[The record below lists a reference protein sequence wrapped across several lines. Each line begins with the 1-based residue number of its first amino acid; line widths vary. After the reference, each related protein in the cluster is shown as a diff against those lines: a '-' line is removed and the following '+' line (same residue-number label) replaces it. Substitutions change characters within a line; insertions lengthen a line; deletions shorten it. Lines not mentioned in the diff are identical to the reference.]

1 MVSSL
6 ISSVSGAL
14 RGAGADWVD
23 VAVGGV
29 TLRVSVTDTAV
40 GGIGRVGDRIT
51 LYTSLQVREDS
62 LALFGFQSEDERQTF
77 ETLIGI
83 SRIGPR
89 LAMAMLGRFSPQ
101 DLARAIEEGD
111 TRALATVPGVGRRT
125 ASRIVLEL
133 KGKLEL
139 DFGDGAGAGGQ
150 ASVSDSDVVALTA
163 IGFGDSE
170 AREALSGIS
179 PDLPEEE
186 RIREALTILGGE

>member
-1 MVSSL
+1 MVTSL
-6 ISSVSGAL
+6 ISSVSGEL

-23 VAVGGV
+23 VGVGGV
-29 TLRVSVTDTAV
+29 TFRVSVPDAAV
-40 GGIGRVGDRIT
+40 SGVGRVGERIT

-62 LALFGFQSEDERQTF
+62 LALFGFQSDDERLTF
-77 ETLIGI
+77 ETLLGI

-89 LAMAMLGRFSPQ
+89 LALAMLARFSPQ

-111 TRALATVPGVGRRT
+111 TKALATVPGVGRRT

-133 KGKLEL
+133 KGKLDL
-139 DFGDGAGAGGQ
+139 DFGDGADGQ
-150 ASVSDSDVVALTA
+150 ASVSDSDVIALTA

-186 RIREALTILGGE
+186 RIRQALTILGGE

>member
-1 MVSSL
+1 MVTSL
-6 ISSVSGAL
+6 ISSVSGEL

-29 TLRVSVTDTAV
+29 TLRVSVPDTAV
-40 GGIGRVGDRIT
+40 SDLGRVGERVT
-51 LYTSLQVREDS
+51 LYTSLQVREES
-62 LALFGFQSEDERQTF
+62 LALFGFQSEDERLTF
-77 ETLIGI
+77 ETLLGI

-89 LAMAMLGRFSPQ
+89 LALAMLGRFSPQ

-139 DFGDGAGAGGQ
+139 DFGDGAGGPSSATDP
-150 ASVSDSDVVALTA
+150 ALVDALTA
-163 IGFGDSE
+163 LGFGDSE
-170 AREALSGIS
+170 VREALSATDAS
-179 PDLPEEE
+179 LPDDA
-186 RIREALTILGGE
+186 RIVEALARLSPE

>member
-1 MVSSL
+1 M
-6 ISSVSGAL
+6 SGEL

-29 TLRVSVTDTAV
+29 TLRVSVPDTAV
-40 GGIGRVGDRIT
+40 SDLGRVGERVT
-51 LYTSLQVREDS
+51 LYTSLQVREES
-62 LALFGFQSEDERQTF
+62 LALFGFQSEDERLTF
-77 ETLIGI
+77 ETLLGI

-89 LAMAMLGRFSPQ
+89 LALAMLGRFSPQ

-139 DFGDGAGAGGQ
+139 DFGDGAGA
-150 ASVSDSDVVALTA
+150 ASATDPALVDALTA
-163 IGFGDSE
+163 LGFGDAE
-170 AREALSGIS
+170 AREALGATDASL
-179 PDLPEEE
+179 PDDA
-186 RIREALTILGGE
+186 RIVEALARLSPE

>member
-1 MVSSL
+1 MVTSL
-6 ISSVSGAL
+6 ISSVSGDL

-23 VAVGGV
+23 VGVGGV
-29 TLRVSVTDTAV
+29 TFRISVPDTTISGV
-40 GGIGRVGDRIT
+40 GRVGERIT
-51 LYTSLQVREDS
+51 LHTSLQVREDS
-62 LALFGFQSEDERQTF
+62 LALFGFQSEDERLTF
-77 ETLIGI
+77 ETLLGI

-89 LAMAMLGRFSPQ
+89 LALAMLARFSPQ

-111 TRALATVPGVGRRT
+111 TKALATVPGVGRRT

-139 DFGDGAGAGGQ
+139 DFGDGAGGQ
-150 ASVSDSDVVALTA
+150 ASVSDSDVIALTA

-186 RIREALTILGGE
+186 RIREALTILSGE

>member
-40 GGIGRVGDRIT
+40 GGIGRVGDRVT

-89 LAMAMLGRFSPQ
+89 LALAMLGRFSPQ
-101 DLARAIEEGD
+101 DLARTIEEGD

-139 DFGDGAGAGGQ
+139 DFGDGAGAVG
-150 ASVSDSDVVALTA
+150 ASEDLVDALTA
-163 IGFGDSE
+163 LGYTPSE
-170 AREALSGIS
+170 AREALGATDASL
-179 PDLPEEE
+179 PDDA
-186 RIREALTILGGE
+186 RIVEALARLAPE

>member
-1 MVSSL
+1 MVTSL
-6 ISSVSGAL
+6 ISSVSGEL

-29 TLRVSVTDTAV
+29 TLRVSVPDTAV
-40 GGIGRVGDRIT
+40 SDLGRVGERVT
-51 LYTSLQVREDS
+51 LYTSLQVREES
-62 LALFGFQSEDERQTF
+62 LALFGFQSEDERLTF
-77 ETLIGI
+77 ETLLGI

-89 LAMAMLGRFSPQ
+89 LALAMLGRFSPQ

-139 DFGDGAGAGGQ
+139 DFGDGAGVTS
-150 ASVSDSDVVALTA
+150 ASDDLVDALTA
-163 IGFGDSE
+163 LGFDPSE
-170 AREALSGIS
+170 AREALGATDASL
-179 PDLPEEE
+179 PDDA
-186 RIREALTILGGE
+186 RIVEALARLSPE

>member
-1 MVSSL
+1 MVTSL
-6 ISSVSGAL
+6 ISSVSGEL

-29 TLRVSVTDTAV
+29 TLRVSVPDTAV
-40 GGIGRVGDRIT
+40 SDLGRVGERVT
-51 LYTSLQVREDS
+51 LYTSLQVREES
-62 LALFGFQSEDERQTF
+62 LALFGFQSEDERLTF
-77 ETLIGI
+77 ETLLGI

-89 LAMAMLGRFSPQ
+89 LALAMLGRFSPQ

-139 DFGDGAGAGGQ
+139 DFGDGAGA
-150 ASVSDSDVVALTA
+150 ASATDPALVDALTA
-163 IGFGDSE
+163 LGFGDAE
-170 AREALSGIS
+170 AREALGATDASL
-179 PDLPEEE
+179 PDDA
-186 RIREALTILGGE
+186 RIVEALARLSPE

>member
-6 ISSVSGAL
+6 ISSVSGEM

-29 TLRVSVTDTAV
+29 TFRVSVPDTAV
-40 GGIGRVGDRIT
+40 SDLGRVGERVT

-62 LALFGFQSEDERQTF
+62 LALFGFQSEDERLTF
-77 ETLIGI
+77 ETLLGI
-83 SRIGPR
+83 SRVGPR
-89 LAMAMLGRFSPQ
+89 LALAMLGRFSPQ
-101 DLARAIEEGD
+101 DLARTIEEGD

-139 DFGDGAGAGGQ
+139 DFGDGAGGQ
-150 ASVSDSDVVALTA
+150 APVSDSDVVALTA

-170 AREALSGIS
+170 VREALSGIS

>member
-40 GGIGRVGDRIT
+40 GGIGRVGERVT

-89 LAMAMLGRFSPQ
+89 LALAMLGRFSPQ
-101 DLARAIEEGD
+101 DLARTIEEGD

-133 KGKLEL
+133 KGKLDL
-139 DFGDGAGAGGQ
+139 DFGDGQTAAGAPDDL
-150 ASVSDSDVVALTA
+150 VEFLTA
-163 IGFGDSE
+163 LGFDPSE
-170 AREALSGIS
+170 AREALGATDASLS
-179 PDLPEEE
+179 DDE
-186 RIREALTILGGE
+186 RIREAIARIRPEE

>member
-1 MVSSL
+1 MVTSL
-6 ISSVSGAL
+6 ISSVSGDL

-23 VAVGGV
+23 VGVGGV
-29 TLRVSVTDTAV
+29 TFRVSVPDTTISGV
-40 GGIGRVGDRIT
+40 GRVGERIT
-51 LYTSLQVREDS
+51 LHTSLQVREDS
-62 LALFGFQSEDERQTF
+62 LALFGFQSEDERLTF
-77 ETLIGI
+77 ETLLGI

-89 LAMAMLGRFSPQ
+89 LALAMLGRFSPQ

-111 TRALATVPGVGRRT
+111 TKALATVPGVGRRT

-139 DFGDGAGAGGQ
+139 DFGEGAGGQ
-150 ASVSDSDVVALTA
+150 ASVSDSDVIALTA

-186 RIREALTILGGE
+186 RIREALTILSGE